1 MIFVGRYKKGFEAKR
16 NLVEAA
22 KKLFYEK
29 GLTQTTIVEICNLA
43 DASPKNFHYYF
54 NSKYDLANAIQS
66 DFLVTTYVYVDLHY
80 TGPLNSVKRN
90 VFSAMLHYHVIL
102 NDEHN
107 KAYYYEIL
115 KNRTIYS
122 YIGNNIRRIYE
133 QFNKEFH
140 LGFTREDLRFAI
152 LADLGVRREL
162 VLEYMIGEIQMDV
175 TSFVTRLYTLTAKL
189 FDLDKTLIQE
199 YIQEASIFV
208 KEADLSEIKLLI

>member
-1 MIFVGRYKKGFEAKR
+1 MTVGRYKKGYEAKR
-16 NLVEAA
+16 KLVDAA

-54 NSKYDLANAIQS
+54 NNKHDLANAIQG
-66 DFLVTTYVYVDLHY
+66 DFLVSTYVYIDRHY
-80 TGPLNSVKRN
+80 HGPLNSVKRN
-90 VFSAMLHYHVIL
+90 VFSAMIHYNVIL
-102 NDEHN
+102 NDEKN

-122 YIGNNIRRIYE
+122 YMGNNLRRIYE

-140 LGFTREDLRFAI
+140 LGFSQEELRCVI

-162 VLEYMIGEIQMDV
+162 VLEYMIGEIQMDA
-175 TSFVTRLYTLTAKL
+175 TEFVTMLYTLTAKL
-189 FDLDKTLIQE
+189 YNLDKELIQE
-199 YIQEASIFV
+199 YIREAVDFL
-208 KEADLSEIKLLI
+208 KNADLSQIKLLI